1 MSDFNDIINKILKT
15 PPPLSAYLPPLLL
28 PLLPAPSAASIL
40 SVPAGLVPPLGR
52 CSHPLRP
59 PPPVVSSG
67 DIWDVPS
74 LEKEQEDK
82 DKDKEDKEDKEDKD
96 NNMPTSGPRY
106 IIEFNI
112 QCLMAIANTII

>member
-1 MSDFNDIINKILKT
+1 M
-15 PPPLSAYLPPLLL
+15 
-28 PLLPAPSAASIL
+28 
-40 SVPAGLVPPLGR
+40 PAGLAPPLGY
-52 CSHPLRP
+52 CSCPLCP
-59 PPPVVSSG
+59 PLPVASSR

-96 NNMPTSGPRY
+96 NNIPTSGPKY

-112 QCLMAIANTII
+112 QCLIAIANTII